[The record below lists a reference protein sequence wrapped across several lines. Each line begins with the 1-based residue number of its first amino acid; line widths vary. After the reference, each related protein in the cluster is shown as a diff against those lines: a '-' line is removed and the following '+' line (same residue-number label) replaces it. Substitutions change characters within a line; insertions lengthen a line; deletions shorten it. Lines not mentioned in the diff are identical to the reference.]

1 MKKNVFGR
9 KFKRDTNERKALFK
23 NLLTSLVLK
32 ERIRTTEAKAKAIK
46 GAADK
51 LITKA
56 KKGGQNVYKSLHPD
70 VNQEAVVK
78 LVEDIVKRFS
88 TRQGGYTRI
97 IKIGKRRVADNAE
110 MVYLEWTE
118 RATSANLELKTSSS
132 AKASADK
139 KNLKKTKKVKKVV
152 SAKGGSSSGRKKIV
166 KAPKTETVKPVIN
179 KKEEKVQKPGIFKRL
194 ITRQKKGQ

>member
-1 MKKNVFGR
+1 MKKHVFGR
-9 KFKRDTNERKALFK
+9 QFKRDSNERKALFK
-23 NLLTSLVLK
+23 NLLTSLVLE
-32 ERIRTTEAKAKAIK
+32 ERIKTTEAKAKAIK

-56 KKGGQNVYKSLHPD
+56 KKGAESAYRELHPD
-70 VNQEAVVK
+70 VNQPAVVK
-78 LVEDIVKRFS
+78 LIEDIAKRFS

-118 RATSANLELKTSSS
+118 QNTNLATTAGKP
-132 AKASADK
+132 AKK
-139 KNLKKTKKVKKVV
+139 IKKVKKEVKKTA
-152 SAKGGSSSGRKKIV
+152 SNAAAAKRIV
-166 KAPKTETVKPVIN
+166 N
-179 KKEEKVQKPGIFKRL
+179 KKEKLNFKEVAKKQ

>member
-23 NLLTSLVLK
+23 NLLTSLVLE
-32 ERIRTTEAKAKAIK
+32 ERIKTTTAKAKAIK

-51 LITKA
+51 LVTKA
-56 KKGGQNVYKSLHPD
+56 KKGGDHAIKSLHPD
-70 VNQEAVVK
+70 INQAAVSK
-78 LVEDIVKRFS
+78 MIADIAPRFV

-97 IKIGKRRVADNAE
+97 IKIGKRRVADNAG

-118 RATSANLELKTSSS
+118 QGSKAKAPSSNS
-132 AKASADK
+132 KASKAKASDA
-139 KNLKKTKKVKKVV
+139 KKTTGRIKKV
-152 SAKGGSSSGRKKIV
+152 S
-166 KAPKTETVKPVIN
+166 KADAPITEIAKPVIN

-194 ITRQKKGQ
+194 VTRQKKGQ